1 MNKNGHG
8 GNNDG
13 SSDGNGDGGNGDGG
27 LSRLWNLGPS
37 LMTVHVSEP
46 GLGFIG
52 AFDFYWRLFF
62 A

>member
-1 MNKNGHG
+1 MIGTVTG
-8 GNNDG
+8 TVTERGN
-13 SSDGNGDGGNGDGG
+13 GNGDGNGDGG

-46 GLGFIG
+46 GIGFIG
-52 AFDFYWRLFF
+52 AFDYWRLFF